1 MPSQSLLGELPR
13 FKLPITILP
22 ESLNHLTKNMMEVAL
37 QGRQI
42 ENKKCNAENDA
53 KQELSLGVCTLCVC
67 LFASPIIY
75 SI

>member
-13 FKLPITILP
+13 FKSPITILP

-53 KQELSLGVCTLCVC
+53 KQEL
-67 LFASPIIY
+67 
-75 SI
+75 